1 MLNGLDHNAAMEYAE
16 AFNLAIANDG
26 AELAGMLDRWH
37 ENYSGDN
44 ALINSEPANYQLAW
58 LRGIESAA
66 IMLNDGARFNRGT
79 IVLDER
85 FSASAIYGG

>member
-1 MLNGLDHNAAMEYAE
+1 MLNGLDHNAAIEYAE

-26 AELAGMLDRWH
+26 AELEGMLDRWH
-37 ENYSGDN
+37 ENCTGDD
-44 ALINSEPANYQLAW
+44 ALITNEPTNYQLAW
-58 LRGIESAA
+58 LRGIESASN
-66 IMLNDGARFNRGT
+66 MLNDGARYNPGT

>member
-26 AELAGMLDRWH
+26 AELEGMLERWH
-37 ENYSGDN
+37 KNFTGDD
-44 ALINSEPANYQLAW
+44 ALINNEPTNYQLAW
-58 LRGIESAA
+58 LRGIESAG
-66 IMLNDGARFNRGT
+66 IMLNDGPRCNLGT

-85 FSASAIYGG
+85 FQANVIYGG

>member
-1 MLNGLDHNAAMEYAE
+1 MLNGLDHNAAIEYAE

-26 AELAGMLDRWH
+26 AELEGMLDRWH
-37 ENYSGDN
+37 ENFTGDN
-44 ALINSEPANYQLAW
+44 ALITNEPTNYQLAW

-66 IMLNDGARFNRGT
+66 IMLNDGPRYNPGT

-85 FSASAIYGG
+85 FMANVIYGG

>member
-26 AELAGMLDRWH
+26 EQIETMLERWH
-37 ENYSGDN
+37 ENFSGDD
-44 ALINSEPANYQLAW
+44 ALINSEPTNYQLAW

-66 IMLNDGARFNRGT
+66 RMLNDGPRFNPGT
-79 IVLDER
+79 ITLDER
-85 FSASAIYGG
+85 FSASTIYGG